1 MFRTSS
7 YGHSGFIGETG
18 RLAACAIAAAV
29 ALGASQLRA
38 APTPAAELSAGE
50 AEELCEILDNQ
61 YQFTMKFKADLPYA
75 DEAKALH
82 ASGVEKCGS
91 DKPAQGVI
99 DLRKSLETLHVVPS
113 EI

>member
-1 MFRTSS
+1 MFGTSS
-7 YGHSGFIGETG
+7 HRPSGFAGGTA
-18 RLAACAIAAAV
+18 RLAACALAGAV
-29 ALGASQLRA
+29 ALGASRLSA
-38 APTPAAELSAGE
+38 APTPASELSPGE
-50 AEELCEILDNQ
+50 AEELCEMLDNQ

-82 ASGVEKCGS
+82 ASGVEKCGNER
-91 DKPAQGVI
+91 PAQGVI